1 VRKRCD
7 DADEKAMRLVL
18 AVAVLPLALVL
29 WQHHVDS
36 STEGELAPVVSAI
49 SGRSVEVECQS
60 YWASLLDAQAREG
73 EVRFGPDG
81 TPEARVFL
89 THATCMRLRDFSG
102 HALHGELDCLR
113 ALDWAGAMPLRPGD
127 GCYERA
133 SPTIYAVLVL
143 AHEAFHTTGVTSES
157 AANCYAI
164 QAMAW
169 AAAALGADDAEA
181 ELLAFAMARLEPFQS
196 GEYATTECRSGTELD
211 LHPDTSAFPTE
222 RPLAPPGIP
231 APR

>member
-1 VRKRCD
+1 
-7 DADEKAMRLVL
+7 MRIVL
-18 AVAVLPLALVL
+18 AVAALPLALVL

-36 STEGELAPVVSAI
+36 STEDELVPIVSAI
-49 SGRSVEVECQS
+49 SGRPVEVRCQS
-60 YWASLLDAQAREG
+60 YWASMIDAQAREG
-73 EVRFGPDG
+73 EVRFDASGA
-81 TPEARVFL
+81 PEPRVFL
-89 THATCMRLRDFSG
+89 THSTCMRLRDFSG
-102 HALHGELDCLR
+102 RALHGELDCLR
-113 ALDWAGAMPLRPGD
+113 ALDWAGAVPLRPGD

-169 AAAALGADDAEA
+169 TAAALGADHAEA

-196 GEYATTECRSGTELD
+196 GEYATTECRAGTGLD
-211 LHPDTSAFPTE
+211 LHPDTPTFPTE
-222 RPLAPPGIP
+222 RPLAPPGLP
-231 APR
+231 ASR